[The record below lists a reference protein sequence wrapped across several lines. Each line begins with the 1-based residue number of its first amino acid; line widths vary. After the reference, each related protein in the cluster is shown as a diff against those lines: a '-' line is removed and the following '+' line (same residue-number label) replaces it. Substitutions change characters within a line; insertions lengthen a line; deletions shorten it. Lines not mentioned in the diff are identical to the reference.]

1 MAINTLEYSKIFQ
14 TELDQQMIDESTT
27 GWMEENAGQVKY
39 TGGNEVKIPTITTQ
53 GMGDYDRDKG
63 YVQGAVTLTYQT
75 FQLTQDRGRKF
86 ILDAMDVD
94 ETNFVAD
101 AGAVLGEFQRAN
113 VIPEID
119 SYRYSKIFALAKAKS
134 KATEGYTPVKQT
146 ILEKLLADVAAIR
159 DIFTAAELVIT
170 MSPLTAA
177 ILNAALEGSR
187 RLNMIDFKQG
197 NISTRVKSIDGMP
210 ILEAPSSRLKTI
222 YKKND
227 GKTVG
232 QEAGGLVPD
241 TSAKDIN
248 WIICP
253 KKSPQAVSKQDKV
266 RIFTPEENQSANAWQ
281 IDYRRYHDLWIPEKR
296 LELFRVCSN

>member
-75 FQLTQDRGRKF
+75 FQMTQDRGRKF
-86 ILDAMDVD
+86 ILDAMDVE
-94 ETNFVAD
+94 ETNFVAN
-101 AGAVLGEFQRAN
+101 AGTVLGEFQRSN

-134 KATEGYTPVKQT
+134 KATEGYTPAKAT
-146 ILEKLLADVAAIR
+146 ILEKLLADIRAIR
-159 DIFTAAELVIT
+159 DIFLSADLIIT
-170 MSPLTAA
+170 MSPIVAG
-177 ILNAALEGSR
+177 ILDDALEGSR

-210 ILEAPSSRLKTI
+210 ILEAPSARLKTI

>member
-75 FQLTQDRGRKF
+75 FQMTQDRGRKF

-101 AGAVLGEFQRAN
+101 AGAVLGEFQRSN

-187 RLNMIDFKQG
+187 RLNIIDFKQG
-197 NISTRVKSIDGMP
+197 NISTRVKSIDDMP
-210 ILEAPSSRLKTI
+210 ILEVPSSRLKTI

-266 RIFTPEENQSANAWQ
+266 RIFTPEENQAANAWQ
-281 IDYRRYHDLWIPEKR
+281 IDYRRYHDLWIPEQR

>member
-75 FQLTQDRGRKF
+75 FQMTQDRGRKF

-159 DIFTAAELVIT
+159 DIFTAVELVIT
-170 MSPLTAA
+170 MSPLTAV

-187 RLNMIDFKQG
+187 RLNIIDFKQG
-197 NISTRVKSIDGMP
+197 NISTRVKSIDDMP
-210 ILEAPSSRLKTI
+210 ILEVPSSRLKTI

-266 RIFTPEENQSANAWQ
+266 RIFTPEENQAANAWQ

>member
-14 TELDQQMIDESTT
+14 TELDQQVVNESTT
-27 GWMEENAGQVKY
+27 GWMEGNAGDVKY
-39 TGGNEVKIPTITTQ
+39 TGGDEVKIPTITTQ
-53 GMGDYDRDKG
+53 GMGDYSRDDG

-75 FQLTQDRGRKF
+75 MKLTQDRGRKF
-86 ILDAMDVD
+86 QLDAMDVD
-94 ETNFVAD
+94 ETNFVVS
-101 AGAVLGEFQRAN
+101 AGSVMGEFQRAN

-134 KATEGYTPVKQT
+134 KATEGYTPVKAT
-146 ILEKLLADVAAIR
+146 ILEKLLADIRAIR
-159 DIFTAAELVIT
+159 DIFLSADLIIT
-170 MSPLTAA
+170 MSPVVAG
-177 ILNAALEGSR
+177 ILDDALEGSR
-187 RLNMIDFKQG
+187 RMNMIDFNQG

-253 KKSPQAVSKQDKV
+253 KKAPIAVSKQDKV
-266 RIFTPEENQSANAWQ
+266 RIFIPEENQKANAWQ
-281 IDYRRYHDLWIPEKR
+281 IDYRRFHDLWIPEKR
-296 LELFRVCSN
+296 LDLVRVCSK

>member
-75 FQLTQDRGRKF
+75 FQMTQDRGRKF

-134 KATEGYTPVKQT
+134 KATEGYTPAKQT

-187 RLNMIDFKQG
+187 RLNIIDFKQG
-197 NISTRVKSIDGMP
+197 KISTRVKSIDDMP
-210 ILEAPSSRLKTI
+210 ILEVPSSRLKTI

-266 RIFTPEENQSANAWQ
+266 RIFTPEENQAANAWQ

>member
-75 FQLTQDRGRKF
+75 FQMTQDRGRKF

-134 KATEGYTPVKQT
+134 RAIEGYTPVKQT

>member
-197 NISTRVKSIDGMP
+197 NISIRVKSIDGMP

-266 RIFTPEENQSANAWQ
+266 RIFTPGENQSANAWQ

>member
-75 FQLTQDRGRKF
+75 FQMTQDRGRKF

-101 AGAVLGEFQRAN
+101 AGAVLGEFQRSN

-159 DIFTAAELVIT
+159 DVFTAAELVIT

-197 NISTRVKSIDGMP
+197 NISTRVKSIDDMP
-210 ILEAPSSRLKTI
+210 ILEAPSARLKTI

-266 RIFTPEENQSANAWQ
+266 RIFTPEENQAANAWQ

>member
-63 YVQGAVTLTYQT
+63 YVQGAVTLTYQP
-75 FQLTQDRGRKF
+75 FLMTQDRGRKF

-134 KATEGYTPVKQT
+134 KATEGYTPAKQT

-170 MSPLTAA
+170 MSPLTAT

-187 RLNMIDFKQG
+187 RLNIIDFKQG
-197 NISTRVKSIDGMP
+197 NISTRVKSIDDMP
-210 ILEAPSSRLKTI
+210 ILEVPSSRLKTI

-266 RIFTPEENQSANAWQ
+266 RIFTPEENQAANAWQ

>member
-75 FQLTQDRGRKF
+75 FQMTQDRGRKF

-134 KATEGYTPVKQT
+134 KATEGYTPAKQT

-187 RLNMIDFKQG
+187 RLNIIDFKQG
-197 NISTRVKSIDGMP
+197 NISTRVKSIDDMP
-210 ILEAPSSRLKTI
+210 ILEAPSARLKTI

-296 LELFRVCSN
+296 LDLFRVCSN

>member
-75 FQLTQDRGRKF
+75 FQMTQDRGRKF

-101 AGAVLGEFQRAN
+101 AGAVLGEFQRSN

-119 SYRYSKIFALAKAKS
+119 SYRYSKIFALAKAKN

-187 RLNMIDFKQG
+187 RLNIIDFKQG
-197 NISTRVKSIDGMP
+197 KISTRVKSIDDMP
-210 ILEAPSSRLKTI
+210 ILEVPSSRLKTI
-222 YKKND
+222 YKKYD

-266 RIFTPEENQSANAWQ
+266 RIFTPEENQAANAWQ
-281 IDYRRYHDLWIPEKR
+281 IDYRRYHDIWIPEKR

>member
-75 FQLTQDRGRKF
+75 FQMTQDRGRKF

-134 KATEGYTPVKQT
+134 KATEGYTPAKQT

-187 RLNMIDFKQG
+187 RLNIIDFKQG
-197 NISTRVKSIDGMP
+197 NISTRVKSIDDMP
-210 ILEAPSSRLKTI
+210 ILEVPSSRLKTI

-266 RIFTPEENQSANAWQ
+266 RIFTPEENQAANAWQ